1 MPILGYNAGRLE
13 QLRGDP
19 MSTRTIAGVAQIR
32 TKAGPAQPPKGTTD
46 LASIIPT
53 DVLAFYTGA
62 LALLIGTLGEN
73 PASDYLPLRWWLY
86 GGGIAATLIAILIA
100 YKTGDPNR
108 VANDKRKWPLLEM
121 IFAAIAFAFW
131 GLVIPGSPLY
141 VLQDT
146 PTLAI
151 TTGILAAVGVF
162 FVKAVF
168 EPLLKRPVERS

>member
-1 MPILGYNAGRLE
+1 
-13 QLRGDP
+13 
-19 MSTRTIAGVAQIR
+19 MSTRTIASVARIR

-62 LALLIGTLGEN
+62 LALLIGSLGEN
-73 PASDYLPLRWWLY
+73 PESDDYLPLRWWLY
-86 GGGIAATLIAILIA
+86 GGGIAATFIAILIS

-108 VANDKRKWPLLEM
+108 AANNKRKWPLLEM
-121 IFAAIAFAFW
+121 FFAAIAFAFW

-141 VLQDT
+141 VLQST

-151 TTGILAAVGVF
+151 TTGILAAVGAF
-162 FVKAVF
+162 LVKVVF
-168 EPLLKRPVERS
+168 EPLLKRPVEKS